1 MESSVKI
8 QSSKG
13 SRNGITT
20 LIILV
25 MPEHKDISHTLLA
38 SRVSCRHLKSKA
50 VPRKAFLVR
59 GLTDNQG
66 SGLVNQIG
74 IITRRV
80 IKDHVTTTARIAM
93 KIKMQICSTTTTTT
107 NRRILKINRKIHKTK
122 PSSYRSKLYPK
133 SGKTLQRTSHRP
145 DLTTIQRSRSAQR
158 SFRSKNRTSQGN
170 TTIASTPQFGSS
182 KRTMTRWRGT
192 RTAQAMM
199 MTSPTMSCLLQT
211 KCLRSS

>member
-1 MESSVKI
+1 MKI

-20 LIILV
+20 LTILV
-25 MPEHKDISHTLLA
+25 MPDHKDISHTLLA

-50 VPRKAFLVR
+50 VTRKAFWVR

-93 KIKMQICSTTTTTT
+93 KIKMQICSTMTTMMTT
-107 NRRILKINRKIHKTK
+107 NRRILKINRKMHNTK

-133 SGKTLQRTSHRP
+133 SGKILQRTSHRL

-158 SFRSKNRTSQGN
+158 SFRSKNRTSRGN